1 MKNVWFI
8 HCHRTNRIGIYVV
21 QLTWFVW
28 VFSIR
33 LPQSYHI
40 SDRYIIFFFLGS
52 WEEAENRFFLFP
64 TKPSLGASVCNLWTY
79 ASMSF
84 VERIFAWMCPECGVI
99 CVCVVFWAPVRAYV
113 YVKCSCICSTMSL
126 WCGGVGGGD
135 RTPATDIIH
144 QLYVIP
150 IQRSLMSQPFSWQYR
165 AGSWACL
172 SSWEELRCFPCPR
185 FHVFSIMFTCVFA
198 SVAF

>member
-1 MKNVWFI
+1 MVCLSFFHTSSTVLSHFWQI
-8 HCHRTNRIGIYVV
+8 HYFFSFWEVGKRQKTGFSFSPLSLAWEHPYAIYGPMQVCLLLREFLHECARSVV
-21 QLTWFVW
+21 LYV
-28 VFSIR
+28 
-33 LPQSYHI
+33 
-40 SDRYIIFFFLGS
+40 
-52 WEEAENRFFLFP
+52 
-64 TKPSLGASVCNLWTY
+64 
-79 ASMSF
+79 
-84 VERIFAWMCPECGVI
+84 

-126 WCGGVGGGD
+126 WCGGGGGGVC
-135 RTPATDIIH
+135 TSGTDIIH